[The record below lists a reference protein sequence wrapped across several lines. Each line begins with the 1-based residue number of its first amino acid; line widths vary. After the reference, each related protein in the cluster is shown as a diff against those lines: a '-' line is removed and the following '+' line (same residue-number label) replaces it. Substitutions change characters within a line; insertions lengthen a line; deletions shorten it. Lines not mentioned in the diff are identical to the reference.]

1 MAHNIKKGNH
11 VTLKGMN
18 CDSFSLVLHLEL
30 ALSDT
35 QATRRKGLIEANSF
49 GRPKKKIACRFRFV
63 RPKLSISFAT
73 DIVSL
78 PMCCEPSAGVL
89 PRPSG
94 ASERPRKSS
103 RKFLFLFSWQCL
115 NLCIGAIVGYQAF
128 DDSHNSN
135 VPNLG
140 RCC

>member
-49 GRPKKKIACRFRFV
+49 GRPKKKNSLSVSFRASKIVNLIRNRYCLAADVLRAQRRCVTKAQWRV
-63 RPKLSISFAT
+63 RTSEEVVPQVSFL
-73 DIVSL
+73 V
-78 PMCCEPSAGVL
+78 
-89 PRPSG
+89 
-94 ASERPRKSS
+94 
-103 RKFLFLFSWQCL
+103 
-115 NLCIGAIVGYQAF
+115 
-128 DDSHNSN
+128 
-135 VPNLG
+135 
-140 RCC
+140 